1 VSTTEQTLVLLAL
14 AIALTIVVGRI
25 LLVAGQPFL
34 EEVFRD
40 AAVARSV
47 NRLLAVL
54 FHLITLGVLA
64 IISTVE
70 VPVDGVLNTL
80 VTKTGIILLI
90 VGIAYGISMLVLVR
104 IRERRRAAE
113 ISERVQDRLADR
125 GVSTAPAP
133 SLPAQ
138 MPVPGQVPGPPGPIA
153 PPPADA
159 RIAPADRRGH

>member
-104 IRERRRAAE
+104 IRERRRAGHL
-113 ISERVQDRLADR
+113 SGDGHLR
-125 GVSTAPAP
+125 G
-133 SLPAQ
+133 
-138 MPVPGQVPGPPGPIA
+138 
-153 PPPADA
+153 
-159 RIAPADRRGH
+159 